1 MKTKHPDPHEI
12 RRARLSAD
20 LTQAAAAGLVYSSL
34 NAWSQWE
41 RGERKMHPAIWEL
54 FLIKSQQIADINNIL
69 ITL

>member
-1 MKTKHPDPHEI
+1 MIGNPTPEEI

-20 LTQAAAAGLVYSSL
+20 LTQAIAAKLVYSSL

-54 FLIKSQQIADINNIL
+54 FKIKSGQIADIKNITTPL
-69 ITL
+69 